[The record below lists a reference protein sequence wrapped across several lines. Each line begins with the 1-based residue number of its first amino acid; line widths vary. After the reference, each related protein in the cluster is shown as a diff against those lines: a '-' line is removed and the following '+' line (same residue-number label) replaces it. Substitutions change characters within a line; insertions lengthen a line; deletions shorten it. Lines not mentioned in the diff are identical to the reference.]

1 MSRLVKN
8 ELYKIFK
15 KKNIYVLGIVTF
27 LFMVLSMFLYKGMS
41 SSDLIS
47 SEFNRSVIFVMMG
60 IIMISS
66 TIVSDEYNGTIKQ
79 LLIKPYKRYEILFS
93 KLISC
98 FIVFIGFFLYYL
110 LLCIVCYGI
119 VGNFKDYM
127 DIIIVNGR
135 NIHLIKYVIL
145 TILGSLPEYLII
157 LSICFCSSVLFNSSS
172 SLVIGFFSYFGSVML
187 NSLIINNSIKYLYW
201 VPSMCWNLNEYVFG
215 EGFKYCSMEVCLLVD
230 VLVFVLLIVLSF
242 IVFCKKDIKNT

>member
-1 MSRLVKN
+1 MIRLIKN

-15 KKNIYVLGIVTF
+15 KKCLYVLGFITL
-27 LFMVLSMFLYKGMS
+27 LFMVLSMFLYKGIS

-47 SEFNRSVIFVMMG
+47 TEFNRSVIFVMVG

-66 TIVSDEYNGTIKQ
+66 VSISDEYNGTIKQ
-79 LLIKPYKRYEILFS
+79 LLIKPYKRYEILLS

-119 VGNFKDYM
+119 VGSFKDYM
-127 DIIIVNGR
+127 DVIVVNGR
-135 NIHLIKYVIL
+135 HIHVIKYVIF

-172 SLVIGFFSYFGSVML
+172 SLVIGFFIYFGSVML
-187 NSLIINNSIKYLYW
+187 NSLVISNSIKYLYW
-201 VPSMCWNLNEYVFG
+201 IPSMCWNLNEYIFG
-215 EGFKYCSMEVCLLVD
+215 EGFKYCSMSVCLLVD
-230 VLVFVLLIVLSF
+230 VLVFVLMISISF
-242 IVFCKKDIKNT
+242 IVFCKKDIKNA